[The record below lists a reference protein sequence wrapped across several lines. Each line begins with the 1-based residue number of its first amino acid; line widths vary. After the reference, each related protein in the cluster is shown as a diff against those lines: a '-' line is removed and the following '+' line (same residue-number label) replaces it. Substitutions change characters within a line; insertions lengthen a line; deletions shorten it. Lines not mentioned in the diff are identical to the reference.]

1 MDNFIDVSGAPL
13 VIGDKVA
20 TQYQQLFRIGR
31 IEGFT
36 KQKVI
41 VVFDFSAQGTETPT
55 SMERAKIAPWKI
67 AKVANQDCT
76 LQTYFNVSNMYNS

>member
-13 VIGDKVA
+13 TIGDKVA

-36 KQKVI
+36 KKKVI
-41 VVFDFSAQGTETPT
+41 VAFDFSAQGNESPT

-76 LQTYFNVSNMYNS
+76 LQTYFDVCNMYNS